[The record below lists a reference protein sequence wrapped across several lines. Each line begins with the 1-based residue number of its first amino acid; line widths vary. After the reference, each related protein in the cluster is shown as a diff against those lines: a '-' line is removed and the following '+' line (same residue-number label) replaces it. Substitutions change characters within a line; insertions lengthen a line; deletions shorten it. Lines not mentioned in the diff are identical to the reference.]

1 MNKFVLLFIFLPVF
15 VYSDSV
21 FIRITSNSE
30 QNIENLN
37 THLISELAKR
47 GHSIAA
53 DRYDADW
60 VFESEVIQTGEE
72 ILLSYLILID
82 SRSRNVFYEEFILH
96 TWVSFYKDNFS
107 RAATHFINEFE
118 WVLEYENS

>member
-1 MNKFVLLFIFLPVF
+1 MNKFIILFIFISSL

-21 FIRITSNSE
+21 FIRITSNNE
-30 QNIENLN
+30 QYVESLRI
-37 THLISELAKR
+37 HLISELTKR
-47 GHSIAA
+47 EYNIAS

-60 VFESEVIQTGEE
+60 VFESEIIQTGEE

-118 WVLEYENS
+118 WVLNESS